1 MVFLNITKKRFSLK
15 DKTTTKE
22 NHKRLNEA
30 FWAICARQCKEQE
43 KERLE
48 YCLSQIDAC
57 LDDAESSLDDLE
69 DDLKKWKENIIIK
82 QEEEIEYYI
91 SFASSCV
98 ELARKLLI
106 ELEQELENQRS

>member
-1 MVFLNITKKRFSLK
+1 M
-15 DKTTTKE
+15 TKE

-30 FWAICARQCKEQE
+30 FWAICERQDKEQKE
-43 KERLE
+43 ERLE
-48 YCLSQIDAC
+48 YYLSQIDTC
-57 LDDAESSLDDLE
+57 LNDAESSLDDLE

-82 QEEEIEYYI
+82 QEEIEYSI

-98 ELARKLLI
+98 EVARELLT

>member
-1 MVFLNITKKRFSLK
+1 M
-15 DKTTTKE
+15 TKE

-48 YCLSQIDAC
+48 YYLSQIDTC
-57 LDDAESSLDDLE
+57 LYDAESSLDDLR

-82 QEEEIEYYI
+82 QEEIEYSI

-98 ELARKLLI
+98 EVARKLLT
-106 ELEQELENQRS
+106 ELEQELENQRN